1 MRPLPRKPEVLSP
14 AGDADSLA
22 AAVRAGAD
30 AIYFGLQDYNARIR
44 ARNFAV
50 EDLPDIVAGLHRDGV
65 RAYVAFN
72 TLLFGPERKKAFAV
86 IEKIAAAAPDAVLVQ
101 DLGIAALDSRPPA
114 RSHSPRV
121 DADDDQ
127 QPGRNRLPLAL
138 RDPPGDPGT
147 RVDSSRD
154 HSTAGANRDRAG
166 SVRPWSPL
174 RLVLGPVPVERGVGR
189 PIGQSRAVRAGMPA
203 SL

>member
-1 MRPLPRKPEVLSP
+1 MRPFPRKPEVLSP

-72 TLLFGPERKKAFAV
+72 TLLFGPERTKAFAV
-86 IEKIAAAAPDAVLVQ
+86 IERIAAASPDAVLVQ
-101 DLGIAALDSRPPA
+101 DLGVAGWIRDNLPGLTLHASTQIRSAAGKES
-114 RSHSPRV
+114 
-121 DADDDQ
+121 
-127 QPGRNRLPLAL
+127 
-138 RDPPGDPGT
+138 T
-147 RVDSSRD
+147 SSRA
-154 HSTAGANRDRAG
+154 SG
-166 SVRPWSPL
+166 SV
-174 RLVLGPVPVERGVGR
+174 G
-189 PIGQSRAVRAGMPA
+189 
-203 SL
+203 